1 MSKLAVHVWLP
12 GAPNPNMKI
21 WTLDEDVYIEVY
33 GVTYVQLKSAISPPS
48 FLWMLVSVFQAECT
62 GNVSKSPFKH
72 VNLAVNTCEKMN
84 RSESRIKVS
93 FDLVWSCDN
102 GDYVDADYSAVFV
115 VF

>member
-1 MSKLAVHVWLP
+1 
-12 GAPNPNMKI
+12 MKI

-48 FLWMLVSVFQAECT
+48 FLWMLVSVFQAECA
-62 GNVSKSPFKH
+62 GKVSKSPFKH
-72 VNLAVNTCEKMN
+72 VKLAANTCEKMN